1 MDKVLEIIEQRR
13 SVRKYSPQPLE
24 REKIEL
30 LLAAAV
36 QAPSG
41 HNAQPWHF
49 TVISN
54 VALLDSL
61 AGECKKYM
69 AASGIDWA
77 VKMAALEQLH
87 IFYHA
92 PAVII
97 VSAVADAPTPEE
109 DTAAAT
115 QNIMLQAA
123 SMGLGSCWIGL
134 AWFYFKDKAN
144 YAQWGIPENCTV
156 QQIMTVGYP
165 QGASTKPL
173 RKPFSVNWVN

>member
-1 MDKVLEIIEQRR
+1 MEKVLDIIEQRH
-13 SVRKYSPQPLE
+13 SVRKYLPQVVE
-24 REKIEL
+24 REKIEVM
-30 LLAAAV
+30 LAAAIE
-36 QAPSG
+36 APSG

-49 TVISN
+49 TVITN
-54 VALLDSL
+54 GKLLDRL
-61 AGECKKYM
+61 AGDCKKYM
-69 AASGIDWA
+69 ATSGVDWA

-97 VSAVADAPTPEE
+97 VSAASDSPTPEE

-115 QNIMLQAA
+115 QNMMLQAA
-123 SMGLGSCWIGL
+123 SMGLGSCWSGL

-144 YAQWGIPENCTV
+144 YAAWGIPENYAV

-165 QGASTKPL
+165 QTEAVKPR
-173 RKPFSVNWVN
+173 RKPVSVNWLQ

>member
-1 MDKVLEIIEQRR
+1 MDRVLDIIEQRR
-13 SVRKYSPQPLE
+13 SVRKYLPQALE
-24 REKIEL
+24 QAQIEL

-49 TVISN
+49 TVITN
-54 VALLDSL
+54 RTLLDGL
-61 AGECKKYM
+61 ANECKKYM
-69 AASGIDWA
+69 ATSGVDWA

-97 VSAVADAPTPEE
+97 VSAASEAPTPEE

-115 QNIMLQAA
+115 QNMMLQAA

-134 AWFYFKDKAN
+134 AWFYFKDRAN
-144 YAQWGIPENCTV
+144 YAAWGIPENCTV

-165 QGASTKPL
+165 QAAGVKPQ
-173 RKPFSVNWVN
+173 RKAVSVNWLQ